1 MSCSIFILVQLYD
14 DLYII
19 VHVCQ
24 MYCISNFLYDVFLHT
39 LYSCTLHSIA
49 DASVYPA
56 SIGLHNVTVNMI
68 ANLWHCPKPPN
79 GDKIMLEAELLA
91 QRRHACWLVCIL
103 SSMMFFDK
111 QIF

>member
-1 MSCSIFILVQLYD
+1 MLY
-14 DLYII
+14 
-19 VHVCQ
+19 VK
-24 MYCISNFLYDVFLHT
+24 CISNFLYDDVFLLHT

-68 ANLWHCPKPPN
+68 ADLWHCPKPPN
-79 GDKIMLEAELLA
+79 GEDYAGSGTVGSTEACLLA
-91 QRRHACWLVCIL
+91 GMYKV

>member
-1 MSCSIFILVQLYD
+1 MLY
-14 DLYII
+14 
-19 VHVCQ
+19 VK
-24 MYCISNFLYDVFLHT
+24 CISNFLYDVFLLQT

-68 ANLWHCPKPPN
+68 ADLWHCPKPPN
-79 GDKIMLEAELLA
+79 GEDYAGSGTAAVGSTEACLLA
-91 QRRHACWLVCIL
+91 GMYKV